1 MPAVLAD
8 TSVWVDYL
16 RRGLKGRAARLDALL
31 QEGQVVTCG
40 PVAAELVAGASS
52 ERKDMVWDRLRGL
65 RWVELDAAGWRQA
78 GLAYGRLRTS
88 GQMVPLTDCIIAVA
102 ATVGEAELWTFDG
115 DFDRFLEVLPRLRRF
130 EPQ

>member
-8 TSVWVDYL
+8 TSVWVDFL
-16 RRGLKGRAARLDALL
+16 RRGQDGKAARLDRLL

-52 ERKDMVWDRLRGL
+52 EQKDTVWGRLQGL
-65 RWVELDAAGWRQA
+65 RWVELDAEGWRQA
-78 GLAYGRLRTS
+78 GIAYGRLRGR
-88 GQMVPLTDCIIAVA
+88 GQMVPLTDCVIAVA
-102 ATVGEAELWTFDG
+102 AMVGEAELWTFDD
-115 DFDRFLEVLPRLRRF
+115 DFARFAEVLPRLRRY